1 MDYLLNVQSHQQFY
15 LLSWYPVI
23 FALSVNRKI
32 FPLEIC
38 SLFNIDALK
47 QDGIM
52 DLILIGSIRLL
63 RENRILKINLLL
75 LKAGTLNKIIIGKI

>member
-1 MDYLLNVQSHQQFY
+1 
-15 LLSWYPVI
+15 
-23 FALSVNRKI
+23 
-32 FPLEIC
+32 
-38 SLFNIDALK
+38 
-47 QDGIM
+47 M